1 MPDNWNE
8 NRVLNILS
16 SLKSQVELLK
26 SNNTDEVLLIA
37 DGESMI
43 VDLLKDGNYSRWE
56 YSNLSSY
63 QGFFEEIGIETT
75 EIKNTYSQFHKL
87 LILMDI
93 ENIVL

>member
-43 VDLLKDGNYSRWE
+43 VDLLKDGNYSR
-56 YSNLSSY
+56 
-63 QGFFEEIGIETT
+63 
-75 EIKNTYSQFHKL
+75 
-87 LILMDI
+87 
-93 ENIVL
+93 